1 MEEVE
6 LRTLY
11 NVLRRY
17 WRLIFVTVAV
27 SVVLCTAITLLVVKR
42 EYTASSTLLYS
53 QAGISSAAGSIAGS
67 LGLPLGV
74 AQTGPSAWFET
85 ILTSRKLARNM
96 VRKYKLVPVLEA
108 KDEYQ
113 AVRRLLDRVI
123 ITAKPEASAV
133 LITVKM
139 PGSPIKFPGRGLD
152 RDRAQLAATIAND
165 LVDELSQ
172 WMRTT
177 DYQSSA
183 KERRFI
189 EDQLQTVL
197 GQMTITREQLQ
208 DTFKRTGVFAPSEQ
222 GQAWLQAMSQ
232 LETDIATTRSA
243 LKGTEIA
250 QQAGKSSEEINRLAA
265 AADAQNK
272 GDALIGELR
281 KQIADV
287 EVRLRQE
294 VEVSHKT
301 EDHPDVAQLRQSLHE
316 LQSKLTSELKI
327 AASLRDLQEKK
338 LSTQLSLG
346 ESRWSKLQQLIR
358 DLPNQGLAVEQLK
371 KELQAQGDLVQMLEK
386 QLILAQIAEQ
396 QQSQDFNVLDPAE
409 APHQPTSPS
418 LFMGVAVGFAVGLIL
433 GLLLAALQHFRQDA
447 VEPRPTEIAA

>member
-6 LRTLY
+6 LRSLY
-11 NVLRRY
+11 NLLRRY
-17 WRLIFVTVAV
+17 RRLIFTCVAV
-27 SVVLCTAITLLVVKR
+27 SVVICTAITLLGIKR

-67 LGLPLGV
+67 LGLPLSV

-85 ILTSRKLARNM
+85 ILTSRKLARTM
-96 VRKYKLVPVLEA
+96 VRKYNLVPVLEA

-113 AVRRLLDRVI
+113 AVRRLLDRII

-133 LITVKM
+133 LITVRM
-139 PGSPIKFPGRGLD
+139 PGSPIKFPGMGID
-152 RDRAQLAATIAND
+152 RDRAALAATIAND
-165 LVDELSQ
+165 LVDQLSQ
-172 WMRTT
+172 WMHTN

-189 EDQLQTVL
+189 QNQLQTVL
-197 GQMTITREQLQ
+197 GQMTVTREQLQ
-208 DTFKRTGVFAPSEQ
+208 DTFKRTGVFAPSDQ
-222 GQAWLQAMSQ
+222 GQAWLQAMAQ
-232 LETDIATTRSA
+232 LETDIATTRSE

-250 QQAGKSSEEINRLAA
+250 QQAGKSPEEINRLAA
-265 AADAQNK
+265 AADAQQK
-272 GDALIGELR
+272 GDALTGELR

-294 VEVSHKT
+294 IEVNHKT

-327 AASLRDLQEKK
+327 AASMRDLQEKK
-338 LSTQLSLG
+338 LSTQLNLG
-346 ESRWSKLQQLIR
+346 ESRWGKLQQLIR
-358 DLPNQGLAVEQLK
+358 NLPTQGLEVEQLK
-371 KELQAQGDLVQMLEK
+371 QELQAQGDLVEMLEK

-418 LFMGVAVGFAVGLIL
+418 LFMGVAIGFAVGLIL
-433 GLLLAALQHFRQDA
+433 GLLLAGLHHLRQTVA
-447 VEPRPTEIAA
+447 EPKVSEIAA